1 MELDDLK
8 ITWQNEGNIS
18 SQNNLT
24 TLIIDKMTQHI
35 WIAVSAVW
43 IFGVCQHDRI
53 RDRALVD
60 QRRKQ

>member
-24 TLIIDKMTQHI
+24 TLIIDKMTKEKYNSKI
-35 WIAVSAVW
+35 K
-43 IFGVCQHDRI
+43 
-53 RDRALVD
+53 
-60 QRRKQ
+60 RRTKSTQL